1 MLLSNGCPFH
11 GATED
16 ELIEKI
22 FEAKVVFE
30 GPVWDAVSPEAKS
43 LIKKLLN
50 VCTRTRLSMR
60 VLVVSHDALRPTLLR
75 TCMRSA
81 GPCSAVQRNAS
92 AEPPVG
98 QVRLPARAA

>member
-22 FEAKVVFE
+22 FAAEVEFNTPIWENVSSEAKT
-30 GPVWDAVSPEAKS
+30 

-50 VCTRTRLSMR
+50 VRTYL
-60 VLVVSHDALRPTLLR
+60 AK
-75 TCMRSA
+75 C
-81 GPCSAVQRNAS
+81 G
-92 AEPPVG
+92 
-98 QVRLPARAA
+98 